1 MVLKGKIIDGLGNA
15 SFWVKKIEEVFLK
28 KEGIKLFHG
37 TLNVKL
43 QEEYNL
49 QTDWILK
56 PEEYG
61 GTQKVYV
68 QKCKVLGNKSYIVRA
83 EKTAHKDDIV
93 EIVSDINFREKYK
106 LKNDDEIKIIIWF

>member
-1 MVLKGKIIDGLGNA
+1 MVLKGKVISGMGNA
-15 SFWVKKIEEVFLK
+15 SFWVKKIEEIFLK

-49 QTDWILK
+49 QTDCIIK

-83 EKTAHKDDIV
+83 EQTAHKANII
-93 EIVSDINFREKYK
+93 EIVSDINFREKYN
-106 LKNDDEIKIIIWF
+106 LKNEDEIEIVL